1 MRRIFFLLLLL
12 PNLALAAGSNLF
24 SSPQDKV
31 QLLQQ
36 GPAINGQVALALNFS
51 LAPGWHIYGADP
63 GSVGYPPSITAPP
76 PVTFS
81 PLSFPPATVLHLGA
95 LTENVLSGNVSLP
108 FIASHTGPTLTATA
122 SWLVCADT
130 CIPEHAVFTLPLAAT
145 LAPAVPAIPAPA
157 PRAALAPP
165 AASFLPYLALAFLGG
180 LLLNFM
186 PCVFP
191 ILAMKALAIARLG
204 HRDAKVR
211 HEAFGY
217 TFGVMVSM
225 LALGLLLLTLRA
237 LGAAAGWGFQ
247 FQSPIFVALLAW
259 LMLLLTLNL
268 AGMFEFLAPTA
279 LNRIPA
285 QHSILTGALA
295 VLTATP
301 CTAPFM
307 GSALA
312 AALTAP
318 PLLALGIFLAL
329 GLGLALPF
337 LFLALIPRTVALL
350 PRPGVWM
357 LYLQRVLALP
367 MAATFLWLA
376 WVLYRQT
383 GPQGLLLLLLGSA
396 LLALALGH
404 KKRRP
409 LALALLLI
417 LPFLHTETNAAAL
430 TLPGAQPFTPERLDA
445 LRRQNIPVFV
455 DLTAAWCV
463 TCLVNEATTLAT
475 PPVEAAFASHHVTL
489 LVGDWTDKNPAITAL
504 LAANHRSG
512 VPLYLYYTPGSIYPV
527 ILPQILSAAIVKA
540 ALNQDSPITAP
551 PRAPGG

>member
-1 MRRIFFLLLLL
+1 MRRILFLFLLL

-24 SSPQDKV
+24 SSAQDKV
-31 QLLQQ
+31 QLIQQ
-36 GPAINGQVALALNFS
+36 GPAVNGQVALALNFA

-63 GSVGYPPSITAPP
+63 GSVGYPPGITAAP

-81 PLSFPPATVLHLGA
+81 PLTFPPTTVLHLGP
-95 LTENVLSGNVSLP
+95 LTENVLSGNVTLP
-108 FIASHTGPTLTATA
+108 FTASHTGPTLTATA

-145 LAPAVPAIPAPA
+145 LAAAAPA
-157 PRAALAPP
+157 TP
-165 AASFLPYLALAFLGG
+165 AAIAPAAATYLPYLALAFLGG

-191 ILAMKALAIARLG
+191 ILAMKALAVARLG
-204 HRDAKVR
+204 GAETKIR

-225 LALGLLLLTLRA
+225 LALGLLLLALRA

-259 LMLLLTLNL
+259 LMLTLTLNL

-318 PLLALGIFLAL
+318 ALLALGIFLAL

-357 LYLQRVLALP
+357 LYLQRVLAVP

-396 LLALALGH
+396 LLALALGR
-404 KKRRP
+404 KKLRP

-417 LPFLHTETNAAAL
+417 LPFLHTATNAAAL
-430 TLPGAQPFTPERLDA
+430 TLPGAQPFTPERLTA
-445 LRRQNIPVFV
+445 LRRQNTPVFV

-475 PPVEAAFASHHVTL
+475 PPVQADFASHHVTL

-504 LAANHRSG
+504 LTANHRSG
-512 VPLYLYYTPGSIYPV
+512 VPLYLYYKPGSTAPV
-527 ILPQILSAAIVKA
+527 ILPQILSAATVKA
-540 ALNQDSPITAP
+540 ALNQDSPTTAP
-551 PRAPGG
+551 SPAPGG